1 MKFKLGEKMEQLL
14 TLPKEGTYK
23 YEQLGYVESTDDM
36 INKTYAYLAYKEI
49 NATSGDWRV
58 RISATV
64 TAGTMMDP
72 KMMVKKS
79 EETER
84 SGKEFFNW
92 GFTLKPKEES
102 NDKRLVETMVFQ
114 KEGKPTHVE
123 LHLITRNADGTPKD
137 EKVLKFDW
145 PQ

>member
-1 MKFKLGEKMEQLL
+1 MS
-14 TLPKEGTYK
+14 LPKEGVYK
-23 YEQLGYVESTDDM
+23 YEQLAYVESTDDM
-36 INKTYAYLAYKEI
+36 ISKTYAYLAYKET
-49 NATSGDWRV
+49 NASSGDWRV
-58 RISATV
+58 KINGTV

-84 SGKEFFNW
+84 SGKESFGW
-92 GFTLKPKEES
+92 GFALKPREGS
-102 NDKRLVETMVFQ
+102 NDTRLVETSVHQ

-123 LHLITRNADGTPKD
+123 LHLITRNADGSPKE
-137 EKVLKFDW
+137 EKVMKFDW